1 MNTEQRELI
10 ADAII
15 EVANEEGGSIITD
28 DMAHNSEAIRK
39 LNERLGVTDKE
50 SLFSFDELKK
60 IQQLIDES
68 RQDFVKFSEEIAAKK
83 EAVNNAEAAATE
95 IMGNG
100 VTGASQMQLKK
111 ASSAIAT
118 FEDALGS
125 ITDLVG
131 TGQAI
136 IDKLYSAIAST
147 DLIDS
152 DIIEATAK
160 VIEGVRISV
169 SDIITFNTNKMNLEH
184 QYKMA
189 VDTEMLKQ
197 KNRME
202 LEAFKS
208 KLRIDEAKVKSQ
220 LKIEEKKALG
230 TIEGDDNSNST
241 NNGTFSWSYTE
252 ALAAVNENSRIDE
265 SH

>member
-1 MNTEQRELI
+1 
-10 ADAII
+10 
-15 EVANEEGGSIITD
+15 
-28 DMAHNSEAIRK
+28 MAHNSEAIRK

-95 IMGNG
+95 IIGQWCQWCLRYN
-100 VTGASQMQLKK
+100 LKK

-169 SDIITFNTNKMNLEH
+169 SDIIAFNTNKMNLEH

-189 VDTEMLKQ
+189 
-197 KNRME
+197 
-202 LEAFKS
+202 
-208 KLRIDEAKVKSQ
+208 
-220 LKIEEKKALG
+220 G
-230 TIEGDDNSNST
+230 
-241 NNGTFSWSYTE
+241 
-252 ALAAVNENSRIDE
+252 
-265 SH
+265 

>member
-1 MNTEQRELI
+1 MRTQALKRSSSPVFK
-10 ADAII
+10 AI
-15 EVANEEGGSIITD
+15 
-28 DMAHNSEAIRK
+28 
-39 LNERLGVTDKE
+39 
-50 SLFSFDELKK
+50 
-60 IQQLIDES
+60 
-68 RQDFVKFSEEIAAKK
+68 
-83 EAVNNAEAAATE
+83 
-95 IMGNG
+95 
-100 VTGASQMQLKK
+100 
-111 ASSAIAT
+111 SAIAT

-125 ITDLVG
+125 ITDLIS

-147 DLIDS
+147 DLVDS

-169 SDIITFNTNKMNLEH
+169 SDIIAFNTNKMNLEH

-252 ALAAVNENSRIDE
+252 ALAAVKENNRADD
-265 SH
+265 